1 MAGRF
6 AFYDLDG
13 TLVSSNV
20 LTQYVYYLRQL
31 PSPRQAVAKGALLL
45 AGLPWLGGL
54 ELLSRRAF
62 NVWFYRLYRGMRRD
76 WLLEMA
82 EGLFETVIRPA
93 IFPGAPALVARD
105 RAEGYRTVLVTGSP
119 DFALGPVVRHF
130 GFDRLVANRLEFS
143 GGVATGRIR
152 PPVLAG
158 REKVAVIQ
166 QLCRQYNVD
175 TAESKAY
182 SDSLSDLPMLE
193 AVGRPSVVHPGFR
206 LRRIARRRGWPV
218 LDLRNTTS

>member
-20 LTQYVYYLRQL
+20 VTQFVYYVRRL
-31 PSPRQAVAKGALLL
+31 PSRRQALAKGALL
-45 AGLPWLGGL
+45 AASLPWLGGL
-54 ELLSRRAF
+54 ELVSRRAF
-62 NVWFYRLYRGMRRD
+62 NVWFYRFYRGMRRD
-76 WLLEMA
+76 WLLAMA

-93 IFPGAPALVARD
+93 IYPGAPALVKRD
-105 RAEGYRTVLVTGSP
+105 RAEGFRTVLVTGSP
-119 DFALGPVVRHF
+119 DFALGPVVRYF
-130 GFDRLVANRLEFS
+130 GFDRLVANCLEFS

-158 REKVAVIQ
+158 REKVAAIER
-166 QLCRQYNVD
+166 LCRQYNVD

-193 AVGRPSVVHPGFR
+193 AVGRPAVVHPGYR

-218 LDLRNTTS
+218 LDLKNVKG

>member
-20 LTQYVYYLRQL
+20 LTQYVYYVGRL
-31 PSPRQAVAKGALLL
+31 PSRSQALAKGALLV
-45 AGLPWLGGL
+45 ASLPWLGAL
-54 ELLSRRAF
+54 ELVSRRAF
-62 NVWFYRLYRGMRRD
+62 NIWFFRFYRGMRRE

-93 IFPGAPALVARD
+93 IYPGAPALVARD
-105 RAEGYRTVLVTGSP
+105 RGEGYRTVLVTGSP

-130 GFDRLVANRLEFS
+130 GFDRLVANCLEFS

-166 QLCRQYNVD
+166 RLCRQYNVD